1 MEVPFK
7 SIDFSKFLQQL
18 DIELCVRNTKK
29 MGLTDFVSEI
39 KRMKQ
44 YPDFDKLAHLIQH
57 IEAKATEANGLSHI
71 L

>member
-1 MEVPFK
+1 
-7 SIDFSKFLQQL
+7 
-18 DIELCVRNTKK
+18 

-44 YPDFDKLAHLIQH
+44 YPDFDKLAQLIQH
-57 IEAKATEANGLSHI
+57 IEAKSTEANGLSDI